1 MDISVVIPAKNEQD
15 NIRHLIEEIVTV
27 LTGKV
32 EFEILCVDDGSTDLT
47 YSCLA
52 EGLFPQVRLIRH
64 QKSAGQSTAIWNGVQ
79 HALGR
84 WIVTM
89 DADGQNDPA
98 DIPAMMQQ
106 AKGLSSNTHFC
117 IAGYRKNRKATAW
130 KRWQSK
136 IANAVRSRLLK
147 DETPDTGCGLKL
159 LPRATFVLLPYFDHM
174 HRYIPALVRRLGGQI
189 VIVEVNHRERKFG
202 TSNYNMWDRLGVG
215 LVDMLGVMWLQRRSK
230 QVQLHRADE

>member
-64 QKSAGQSTAIWNGVQ
+64 QKSAGQSTAIWSGVQ

-117 IAGYRKNRKATAW
+117 IAGYRKNRKDSAW

>member
-64 QKSAGQSTAIWNGVQ
+64 QKSAGQSTAIWSGVQ

-117 IAGYRKNRKATAW
+117 IAGYRKNRKDTAW

-230 QVQLHRADE
+230 QVQLHRAEE